1 MYRRNAELLSFN
13 IAHNSGNTTS
23 CCHPRLAELRV
34 FSWEI
39 DHKRPADSLIHR
51 LADVFDLLESVPADQ
66 NPRISVFASEE
77 REVPELD
84 LKEANNTSKSFET
97 KTNKIETI
105 FEKRPRR
112 VRVSILPT
120 CFRSQ

>member
-13 IAHNSGNTTS
+13 SAHNGGNTTS

-39 DHKRPADSLIHR
+39 YHKRLADSLIHR

-66 NPRISVFASEE
+66 NPRISVSASEE

-84 LKEANNTSKSFET
+84 LKE
-97 KTNKIETI
+97 I
-105 FEKRPRR
+105 
-112 VRVSILPT
+112 
-120 CFRSQ
+120 